1 MRSALR
7 IAGGCGSASWLAV
20 ALVLGG
26 LTIPAVSADPAT
38 VAEPMSS
45 SAIARTEFD
54 GILETL
60 DGLERRLTDIAE
72 RALVDADA
80 AVAVE
85 ERRRHERLY
94 DETSRRLGEL
104 QSARLDFLRELDRL
118 IAADPE
124 AGGGR

>member
-1 MRSALR
+1 M
-7 IAGGCGSASWLAV
+7 
-20 ALVLGG
+20 
-26 LTIPAVSADPAT
+26 SADPPA
-38 VAEPMSS
+38 VAEPMPS
-45 SAIARTEFD
+45 SAIATTEFD

-60 DGLERRLTDIAE
+60 DGLEQRLTDIAE

-118 IAADPE
+118 TAADPE